1 LGDRVIWRCELI
13 GGTVGGTMLSVKVT
27 MRRFLAPSLLLLAV
41 GVAAC
46 GESAESPGSGTGAG
60 STSAQPDAGLG
71 IDTAGW
77 KTDFSEHSVPL
88 SEFVSGGPPRDGI
101 PPIDEPS
108 YVSQDEAEDFLSDR
122 EPVLVVEQSGEAR
135 AYPLQ
140 ILVWHEIVNDELEGR
155 PIAVTYCPLCNSSVV
170 FDRRVG
176 GDELTFGTTGNLR
189 NSDLVMWD
197 RQTESWWQQ
206 LTAEAV
212 VGELTGTKLEVLPAQ
227 TLSFEDFRAAYPQGD
242 VLSRDTGFQRDY
254 GTNPYVGYDETAEE
268 EPFLFEGETD
278 NRLPPKARV
287 TALFSD
293 DETLVIPFE
302 RLEAEPVVNE
312 DVGGGPAVVF
322 YDPEVASTLDEET
335 IADSRSVGTAAAFER
350 RVGRRELTF
359 ELRGDRFVDRETGSE
374 WDITGRAV
382 SGPLAGEEL
391 RPIRHDEQF
400 WFALAAFLPDAE
412 IAR

>member
-1 LGDRVIWRCELI
+1 MIWRCELI

>member
-1 LGDRVIWRCELI
+1 
-13 GGTVGGTMLSVKVT
+13 MLSVKVT

>member
-1 LGDRVIWRCELI
+1 
-13 GGTVGGTMLSVKVT
+13 VKVT